1 MKHHIVK
8 SIYGTLFGVS
18 GALSLVLLT
27 GAIGD
32 IIEKY
37 WYRNNWREFYTKRTI
52 HRQIIIPSL
61 IGGILGFSYGY
72 TGKPMVTNLHILI
85 QSIRENKK

>member
-1 MKHHIVK
+1 MTHHIVK
-8 SIYGTLFGVS
+8 SIYGTLFGAS

-37 WYRNNWREFYTKRTI
+37 WYRNSWREFYTQRTI
-52 HRQIIIPSL
+52 HRQILIPSL
-61 IGGILGFSYGY
+61 VGGIIGFSYGY
-72 TGKPMVTNLHILI
+72 TGKSIVNNFHILI
-85 QSIRENKK
+85 QRIRENKK